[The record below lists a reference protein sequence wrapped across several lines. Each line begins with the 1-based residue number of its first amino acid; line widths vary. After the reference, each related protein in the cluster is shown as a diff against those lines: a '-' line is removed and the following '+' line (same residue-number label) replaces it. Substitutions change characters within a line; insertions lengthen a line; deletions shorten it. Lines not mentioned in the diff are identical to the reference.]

1 MEKVT
6 PAAQR
11 GKEGQWP
18 RVEDAEMFTLSLSL
32 LSRPRS
38 APLSRSGEEMDSNGW
53 MDGRV
58 GGFVFGSCLLS
69 LILIDI

>member
-32 LSRPRS
+32 SLLSRP
-38 APLSRSGEEMDSNGW
+38 PLCRDQERRWIAMDGW
-53 MDGRV
+53 MDGWV
-58 GGFVFGSCLLS
+58 GLFLVVAYSLLF
-69 LILIDI
+69 